1 MIQNPKDDFE
11 SKELKTQLHEKL
23 FFQWEIIEQSFMVT
37 LKLLLFLQD
46 LVRESP
52 TRHITWLTKI

>member
-11 SKELKTQLHEKL
+11 SIELKTQLHEKL

-46 LVRESP
+46 LVRESL
-52 TRHITWLTKI
+52 TSHITRLTKI